1 MVSYNMSELI
11 GVSNLTNFQ
20 EFSTG
25 SRKPVDNP
33 AALGASQSMRKGNGG
48 GGIPIVQPPPS
59 LRLCETY

>member
-1 MVSYNMSELI
+1 MSALI

-33 AALGASQSMRKGNGG
+33 APLGASQNMRKGSWGG
-48 GGIPIVQPPPS
+48 RIPDVQPPQAFS
-59 LRLCETY
+59 